1 MIRLRIAL
9 LLAAVR
15 LFVALSLY
23 APTARFV
30 AHTVARVREAAH
42 GVRTGLRA
50 GSAWWREGPARS
62 AVWRALSRSARLT
75 GRALGYTARILA
87 RSLGRVLAAVG
98 RELWRWAL
106 PYLTDAWGWTRRRA
120 RRAPAALARAL
131 GRVLVWAVYG
141 FGWCVV
147 HAARYLS
154 GHEDY
159 AARLAAAKD
168 AADHERAVQL
178 RQQWRDTAKH
188 RLGRAALIGVGGL
201 VVLVGAIAAYGAP
214 VVLLVTV
221 TGVTVLAAIGRRARG
236 EAGTGP
242 DAVSDPEGPYPIA
255 DARTRGEAADCLRR
269 SLVAHGID
277 VREIEDPHRT
287 RWGWEIPIVLRR
299 GTPAQ
304 VVAKAGD
311 LETTLDL
318 PQNGVLCQPDRSRR
332 ARIVMRLAILDPF
345 VNLGEPPYR
354 TPRELSIKDRH
365 VVARCI
371 NGEDL
376 TVSLFGVHAVVIGVP
391 GAGKSQTLRAV
402 AETVT
407 ACRDAIVWDLDP
419 SGNGLDALGDAIGRR
434 ERDPAG
440 IEAALTDALALA
452 EVRPRLLGELGMG
465 QSWQPTPER
474 PALVVI
480 IDEYPRLSPE
490 AKQLAVNILRVGRKS
505 CVTLILA
512 ASEATS
518 DTLGDAIADIT
529 ALRFMLACRHTDIR
543 LVLGPQMA
551 SDGWRPDRLHPATG
565 DSPEDGGCV
574 YVYGAGAREPL
585 LSKMYDLSDEEAAQ
599 RGADRAAIGIPRVDD
614 LSWRQARRRLA
625 TLTSEA
631 ATGKAADRSQVG
643 SQARQREID
652 VTVSDVLAAFGEDQR
667 LWTEDILSRL
677 ADADPARYQAWTAE
691 ELAAVLREIGVR
703 PVQVRIGDRNRN
715 GYYRDVIADAWRHP
729 RPDQP

>member
-9 LLAAVR
+9 LLAVVR
-15 LFVALSLY
+15 VFVALNLY
-23 APTARFV
+23 APTARFL
-30 AHTVARVREAAH
+30 ARTVARAREAVQGAH
-42 GVRTGLRA
+42 AGLRA
-50 GSAWWREGPARS
+50 GSAWWRQGPARS
-62 AVWRALSRSARLT
+62 AVWRALSRTVRLT
-75 GRALGYTARILA
+75 GRMLGYAARILA
-87 RSLGRVLAAVG
+87 RVIAAAS
-98 RELWRWAL
+98 RALWRWAL
-106 PYLTDAWGWTRRRA
+106 PYLTDAWGWARRRA
-120 RRAPAALARAL
+120 RRAPAAFARAF
-131 GRVLVWAVYG
+131 GRVLLWACVG
-141 FGWCVV
+141 FGWCTV

-168 AADHERAVQL
+168 ASDHERAVQL

-188 RLGRAALIGVGGL
+188 RLGRAALLGGGGL
-201 VVLVGAIAAYGAP
+201 VVVVGAVAAYGAP
-214 VVLLVTV
+214 VVLLVSV
-221 TGVTVLAAIGRRARG
+221 TGVAVFAAIGRRARG
-236 EAGTGP
+236 DAGTGP
-242 DAVSDPEGPYPIA
+242 DDMSDPEGPYPIA

-277 VREIEDPHRT
+277 VRQIEDPHRT
-287 RWGWEIPIVLRR
+287 RWGWEVPIVLRR

-318 PQNGVLCQPDRSRR
+318 PANGVLCQPDRTRR
-332 ARIVMRLAILDPF
+332 ARIVMRLAIGDPF
-345 VNLGEPPYR
+345 ANLGEPPYR
-354 TPRELSIKDRH
+354 DPRGLSIRDRH

-371 NGEDL
+371 NGDDL
-376 TVSLFGVHAVVIGVP
+376 SVSLYGVHAVVIGVP

-419 SGNGLDALGDAIGRR
+419 SGNGLDALGDSIGRR

-452 EVRPRLLGELGMG
+452 EVRPRMLGELGMG
-465 QSWQPTPER
+465 QAWKPTPDR
-474 PALVVI
+474 PAVVVI

-551 SDGWRPDRLHPATG
+551 ADGWRPDRLHPATG

-574 YVYGAGAREPL
+574 YVYGSGAREPL

-614 LSWRQARRRLA
+614 LSWRQAR
-625 TLTSEA
+625 
-631 ATGKAADRSQVG
+631 
-643 SQARQREID
+643 ARQALNAARPGNQID
-652 VTVSDVLAAFGEDQR
+652 AVADILAVFGDDER

-677 ADADPARYQAWTAE
+677 AEADPRRYGEWTPE
-691 ELAAVLREIGVR
+691 DLAAALRPIGVK
-703 PVQVRIGDRNRN
+703 PAQVFINSQNRN
-715 GYYRDVIADAWRHP
+715 GYHQRQITDAWRQH

>member
-1 MIRLRIAL
+1 MRLRIAL
-9 LLAAVR
+9 VLAAVR
-15 LFVALSLY
+15 LFVALTLY
-23 APTARFV
+23 APSARFV
-30 AHTVARVREAAH
+30 ARTVARARQTVHGARVGLAA
-42 GVRTGLRA
+42 GT
-50 GSAWWREGPARS
+50 AWWRQGPARS
-62 AVWRALSRSARLT
+62 VVWRALSRTVRLVGRMLGYAARIPCRLFAYA
-75 GRALGYTARILA
+75 GRA
-87 RSLGRVLAAVG
+87 
-98 RELWRWAL
+98 LWRWAL
-106 PYLTDAWGWTRRRA
+106 PYLTDAVGWARRRA
-120 RRAPAALARAL
+120 RRAPAAL
-131 GRVLVWAVYG
+131 GRVLVWAAYG

-178 RQQWRDTAKH
+178 REQWRATAKT
-188 RLGRAALIGVGGL
+188 RLGRAALLGVGGL
-201 VVLVGAIAAYGAP
+201 VVLVGAVAAYGAP
-214 VVLLVTV
+214 AVLLVSV
-221 TGVTVLAAIGRRARG
+221 TAVAVFAAIGRRARG
-236 EAGTGP
+236 DTGRPAGDALDP
-242 DAVSDPEGPYPIA
+242 DRPYPIA

-287 RWGWEIPIVLRR
+287 RWGWEVPIVLRR

-318 PQNGVLCQPDRSRR
+318 PANGVLCQPDRSRR

-345 VNLGEPPYR
+345 ANLGEPPYR
-354 TPRELSIKDRH
+354 DPRGLSIRDRH

-371 NGEDL
+371 NGNDL
-376 TVSLFGVHAVVIGVP
+376 SVSLYGVHAVVIGVP
-391 GAGKSQTLRAV
+391 GAGKSQTLRAL

-452 EVRPRLLGELGMG
+452 EVRPRMLGELGMG
-465 QSWQPTPER
+465 QAWKPTPQR
-474 PALVVI
+474 PAVVVI
-480 IDEYPRLSPE
+480 IDEYPRLTPE
-490 AKQLAVNILRVGRKS
+490 AKALAVNILRVGRKS

-551 SDGWRPDRLHPATG
+551 ADGWRPDRLHPATG

-585 LSKMYDLSDEEAAQ
+585 LSKMYDLSDAEAAE

-614 LSWRQARRRLA
+614 LSWRQAR
-625 TLTSEA
+625 
-631 ATGKAADRSQVG
+631 
-643 SQARQREID
+643 ARQA
-652 VTVSDVLAAFGEDQR
+652 LAAARPNNKADSVADILAVFGDDQR
-667 LWTEDILSRL
+667 LWTEELLSRL
-677 ADADPARYQAWTAE
+677 AEADSYRYGGWTPE
-691 ELAAVLREIGVR
+691 DLAAALRPIGVKPAQIFR
-703 PVQVRIGDRNRN
+703 DGRNRN
-715 GYYRDVIADAWRHP
+715 GYSRPAIADAWRQH

>member
-9 LLAAVR
+9 LLAVLR
-15 LFVALSLY
+15 LYVALNLY
-23 APTARFV
+23 TPAARF
-30 AHTVARVREAAH
+30 AARTLGQVRDAVH
-42 GVRTGLRA
+42 SVRA
-50 GSAWWREGPARS
+50 GLTAGTGWCRGGPARR
-62 AVWRALSRSARLT
+62 AVWRALARSVRLL
-75 GRALGYTARILA
+75 GRAALRAARVV
-87 RSLGRVLAAVG
+87 GRVCGRLVAAAG
-98 RELWRWAL
+98 RAVWRWAL
-106 PYLTDAWGWTRRRA
+106 PYLSDAVGWTRRRA
-120 RRAPAALARAL
+120 PRAPAAFARML
-131 GRVLVWAVYG
+131 GRVLVWAAYG
-141 FGWCVV
+141 FGWCAVQ
-147 HAARYLS
+147 AARYLS

-159 AARLAAAKD
+159 AARLTAAKD
-168 AADHERAVQL
+168 AHDHEQAVALRA
-178 RQQWRDTAKH
+178 QWRTTVKN
-188 RLGRAALIGVGGL
+188 RLGRAALIGLGTLLPLIGAVTAYGTPA
-201 VVLVGAIAAYGAP
+201 VVLVA
-214 VVLLVTV
+214 VTA
-221 TGVTVLAAIGRRARG
+221 VTVLAALGRRARG
-236 EAGTGP
+236 ESSRPAGDALDP
-242 DAVSDPEGPYPIA
+242 DGPYPIA

-277 VREIEDPHRT
+277 IREIEDPHRT

-318 PQNGVLCQPDRSRR
+318 PQNGVLCQPDRTRR
-332 ARIVMRLAILDPF
+332 ARIVTRLAITDPF
-345 VNLGEPPYR
+345 ANLGEPPYR
-354 TPRELSIKDRH
+354 EPRGLSIRDRH

-376 TVSLFGVHAVVIGVP
+376 TVSLYGVHAVVIGVP
-391 GAGKSQTLRAV
+391 GAGKSQTLRAL
-402 AETVT
+402 ADTVT

-440 IEAALTDALALA
+440 IEAALTDALAMA
-452 EVRPRLLGELGMG
+452 EVRPRLLRELGMG
-465 QSWQPTPER
+465 PAWKPTPQH
-474 PALVVI
+474 PAVVVI
-480 IDEYPRLSPE
+480 IDEYPRLTPE

-551 SDGWRPDRLHPATG
+551 ADGWRPDRLHPATG

-574 YVYGAGAREPL
+574 YVYGAGSREPL
-585 LSKMYDLSDEEAAQ
+585 LSKMYDLSDDEAAQ
-599 RGADRAAIGIPRVDD
+599 RGADRSAIGIPRIDD

-625 TLTSEA
+625 TVATSDA
-631 ATGKAADRSQVG
+631 HRDT
-643 SQARQREID
+643 D
-652 VTVSDVLAAFGEDQR
+652 VVVSDVLAAYGTDER

-677 ADADPARYQAWTAE
+677 AAADPDRYGDWTAE
-691 ELAAVLREIGVR
+691 QLAAALRDIGIR
-703 PVQVRIGDRNRN
+703 PAQVRIGNRNRN
-715 GYYRDVIADAWRHP
+715 GYHRDAIHDAWG
-729 RPDQP
+729 PDQP

>member
-1 MIRLRIAL
+1 VIRLRLAL

-15 LFVALSLY
+15 LFVALTLY
-23 APTARFV
+23 APTARF
-30 AHTVARVREAAH
+30 AARTVARVGEAAQ

-50 GSAWWREGPARS
+50 GIAWWRQGPARS
-62 AVWRALSRSARLT
+62 AVWRALSRTVRLLLRLA
-75 GRALGYTARILA
+75 GRLLAYTARI
-87 RSLGRVLAAVG
+87 LGRVLAAAG

-106 PYLTDAWGWTRRRA
+106 PYLTDAWGWLRRRA
-120 RRAPAALARAL
+120 RRAPAALARAF
-131 GRVLVWAVYG
+131 GRVLVWSVYG
-141 FGWCVV
+141 FGWCTV

-168 AADHERAVQL
+168 DHDHERAVQL
-178 RQQWRDTAKH
+178 RQEWRDTAKH
-188 RLGRAALIGVGGL
+188 RLGRAALLGVGGL

-214 VVLLVTV
+214 VVLLVIV
-221 TGVTVLAAIGRRARG
+221 TGVTVLAAIGRRARRD
-236 EAGTGP
+236 AGIGP

-318 PQNGVLCQPDRSRR
+318 PANGVLCQPDRSRR

-345 VNLGEPPYR
+345 ANLGEPPYR
-354 TPRELSIKDRH
+354 TPRELSITDRH

-376 TVSLFGVHAVVIGVP
+376 KVSLYGVHAVVIGVP
-391 GAGKSQTLRAV
+391 GAGKSQTLRAI

-452 EVRPRLLGELGMG
+452 EVRPRMLGELGMSS
-465 QSWQPTPER
+465 SWKPTPER
-474 PALVVI
+474 PAVVVI
-480 IDEYPRLSPE
+480 IDEYPRLTPE

-551 SDGWRPDRLHPATG
+551 ADGWRPDRLHPATG

-614 LSWRQARRRLA
+614 LSWRQAR
-625 TLTSEA
+625 
-631 ATGKAADRSQVG
+631 
-643 SQARQREID
+643 ARQALSAARHRNQVDAVADILAVFD
-652 VTVSDVLAAFGEDQR
+652 SDDR
-667 LWTEDILSRL
+667 LWTDEILSRL
-677 ADADPARYQAWTAE
+677 AEADPGRYGDWTADD
-691 ELAAVLREIGVR
+691 LSAALRPYGVR
-703 PVQVRIGDRNRN
+703 SVQIRAGDRNRH
-715 GYYRDVIADAWRHP
+715 GYHRQIIADAWRQH